1 MTTIEV
7 LEPEQWAVVIYGD
20 NFGRVYLDTPP
31 GLAMAM
37 TKALDR
43 LNEIQQITQEAALS
57 VSLPGTSRNK
67 AILER
72 FRPDALRKPAN
83 PIRVQ
88 VQQNGESLPITA
100 MTVGGYNRDFDVDFF
115 ADDWIDSLKNLQL
128 RDLNL
133 GVYFWDKLTIEASW
147 AGPRQQLVMPMIA
160 EYGGWYITDPTVSI
174 EDVRLA
180 FNHYLLL
187 KACFCAIGWEL
198 ESEHLR
204 TGNGAFAY
212 SYLSGERW
220 YSYRDKEDSR
230 FVQVNIDPPRS
241 MAGVDENILFDVVS
255 DPLSLYNTTRPY
267 DWFFG
272 VADPGPFDVN
282 VEVRNLKVSL
292 PPPPLGEA
300 AYTFFVQAYKN
311 DNGTLVFLDFVT
323 IQGATDRTVIKSID
337 FDVLDRNAME
347 GDSYG
352 FFFGYGDLN
361 LGGVRVPYE
370 LLSCEVNFRPD
381 FAYYYQ
387 DEEIFL
393 ADLLDTDL
401 SGMQLLTAV
410 AQLCNGKLETDYGR
424 KVVRLEAA
432 YDYVSGSEVVSG
444 FFQRTLPPIDMT
456 KVTVPG
462 ATTWKRV
469 DVEQDRFLNF
479 AFKASTDAFI
489 LQQNRQLFFNYILDR
504 LVGKDKTT
512 DFENELFEP
521 TVEILASPLDVG
533 GDGVYMP
540 VLWDNTVGLRSTKL
554 GYRVLIYY
562 GMIEQFMPDGV
573 TAREWTFDGV
583 AGQTD
588 FPYFAQVALQPVPV
602 PMVPVTFNGFAN
614 DLFRLHYRQ
623 EVQNED
629 DGSEYEVLLTGGDET
644 YRAINFRRTILIQ
657 GEDAP
662 LEVQPT
668 AVKDHEF
675 GSRVPLLIVAKLKSC

>member
-57 VSLPGTSRNK
+57 ISLPDTPRNK

-72 FRPDALRKPAN
+72 FRPDALKKPAN

-100 MTVGGYNRDFDVDFF
+100 MTVMSYNRDFDVDFF
-115 ADDWIDSLKNLQL
+115 ADDWMDSLKNLQL
-128 RDLNL
+128 RELDL
-133 GVYFWDKLTIEASW
+133 GVYLWDQATIEVSW
-147 AGPRQQLVMPMIA
+147 AGDRQQLVMPLLA
-160 EYGGWYITDPTVSI
+160 HFGGWYDAPTPGVRL
-174 EDVRLA
+174 EDLRLA
-180 FNHYLLL
+180 FNGYLLL
-187 KACFCAIGWEL
+187 KACLCAVGWEL

-204 TGNGAFAY
+204 VGNGAY
-212 SYLSGERW
+212 QYHYLSGERW
-220 YSYRDKEDSR
+220 YSYRGKEDIR
-230 FVQVNIDPPRS
+230 FVVVNIDPARS
-241 MAGVDENILFDVVS
+241 MAGTDENILFDVVS
-255 DPLSLYNTTRPY
+255 DPLGLYNTTRPY

-272 VADPGPFDVN
+272 ITDPGPFDVN

-292 PPPPLGEA
+292 PPPPAGEA

-311 DNGTLVFLDFVT
+311 DNGTLVYLDFVT
-323 IQGATDRTVIKSID
+323 IQGATDRTLIRSID
-337 FDVLDRNAME
+337 FDILDRNATG

-361 LGGVRVPYE
+361 PGGARVPYE

-381 FAYYYQ
+381 FPYYERDQ
-387 DEEIFL
+387 DVFL
-393 ADLLDTDL
+393 ADLFAPET
-401 SGMQLLTAV
+401 SGMQLFTAI
-410 AQLCNGKLETDYGR
+410 AQLCNGKAETDYGR

-432 YDYVSGSEVVSG
+432 YDYSNGTDIIPG
-444 FFQRTLPPIDMT
+444 FFQRSLPPVDMT
-456 KVTVPG
+456 QITVPDG
-462 ATTWKRV
+462 TTWKRV
-469 DVEQDRFLNF
+469 DVERDRFLNF
-479 AFKASTDAFI
+479 AFAESKDAYV
-489 LQQNRQLFFNYILDR
+489 LDQQKQDFFNFIFDR
-504 LVGKDKTT
+504 VVGKEDTT
-512 DFENELFEP
+512 DFENELFEI
-521 TVEILASPLDVG
+521 TLEVFADSDEVG
-533 GDGVYMP
+533 LTGTFLP
-540 VLWDNTVGLRSTKL
+540 ALWDNTDGRRSNKL
-554 GYRVLIYY
+554 GPRVLVYY
-562 GMIEQFMPDGV
+562 GLIDMNVGE
-573 TAREWTFDGV
+573 AV
-583 AGQTD
+583 AQILFEGD
-588 FPYFAQVALQPVPV
+588 KLDPIPYFAQVALQPVPV

-629 DGSEYEVLLTGGDET
+629 DGSEYEILLTGGDGT

-662 LEVQPT
+662 LEVQPL